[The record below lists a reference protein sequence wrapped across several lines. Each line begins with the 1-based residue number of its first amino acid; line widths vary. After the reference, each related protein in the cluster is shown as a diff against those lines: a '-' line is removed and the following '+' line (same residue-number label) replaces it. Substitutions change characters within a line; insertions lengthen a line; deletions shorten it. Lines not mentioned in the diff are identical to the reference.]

1 MSFVHL
7 HVHSHYSLLDGFC
20 MFPKLIQRAKE
31 MGMPAVALTDHG
43 TMFGVVEFYN
53 TCKREGIHPVIGLE
67 GYITS
72 RRMDQ
77 RDPQKD
83 KRANHILLLAE
94 NMTGYQNLLKI
105 ASAAQLDGFYYH
117 PRIDHEY
124 LADHAAGLICTSACM
139 KGEIPSLLTSGQN
152 EQAEQQLRWYLDVF
166 GRDNFYLE
174 LQEHDIPEL
183 TSINKQLVELGKQYQ
198 VNLIATNDVHYVD
211 RQDARYQDIL
221 LAIQTGA
228 ILADQN
234 RMHMNG
240 DTYYLRSPQ
249 EMTAIFS
256 EVPGSISNTM
266 LIAERCE
273 VHLER
278 DAYHL
283 PNFEVPQG
291 YDAQSYLRMLCG
303 KGLQKRY
310 GSHADDPDVRERLD
324 YELDVIHN
332 MGFDAYFLIV
342 WDLCNYAR
350 ENDIWYEARGSAAG
364 SIVAYTLD
372 ITLVEPLS
380 HKLIFERFL
389 NPSRISMPDIDL
401 DFQDDKRADVMQYCA
416 QKYGYDHVAQIITFG
431 TMKARQAIR
440 DVGRVMDIP
449 LGEVDK
455 VAKLIPNVPSHPVTI
470 EQALEEV
477 NELKEIYNNTPHLH
491 ELIDTAAKLD
501 GVVRNAGTHAAG
513 VVISDKPIVEYLPL
527 HRPTR
532 ESEDS
537 PIKTVTQF
545 EMAILD
551 ELGMLKVDFL
561 GLATLTVMSNA
572 CKLIEKRHGISYNLE
587 NIPLDDKETYE
598 FLGKGLTA
606 GVFQLES
613 AGMTKNLV
621 QMKPKNLDNIIAMV
635 ALYRPGPMQFIPKYI
650 ARMHG
655 KEKVEYHHELLR
667 PIMEETYGIAVYQ
680 EQIMTAAIQL
690 AGYSAADSDKL
701 RKAISKKKES
711 EIIRHEQ
718 KFITGAVNNGIEK
731 EIAQAIFTDWRNF
744 AQYGFNKSHAADYGV
759 ISVQTA
765 YLKTHYPLEY
775 MTALLCGV
783 KNDSEKVALYIADCQ
798 ALEIEVLPPDV
809 NYSYWDFAIEE
820 NPQYPNCIRYGMGA
834 IKNVG
839 QGPVDLIL
847 TARENEPFEDL
858 NDFVRRVDLRKV
870 GKRAL
875 ECLIRVGALDA
886 FGDRRAILNTMDRM
900 VAISESHFRA
910 KEEGQLS
917 FFGCVEGLKEEIC
930 LPDVVSMNR
939 QEKLDW
945 ERELLGIFL
954 TDHPLTPYLK
964 TLKRHISHLSVQLM
978 EAQQKEEVIVGGRL
992 VNVRPY
998 VTKKGDPMGFATL
1011 EDVQGSVGLV
1021 IFPRVWADAHDILV
1035 DDQVVFIKGKVDTEG
1050 MDAKILVD
1058 EVRLVEIEADADEDI
1073 DSGSSPIEPDWNNDF
1088 QNFPFTA
1095 TDVDYGD
1102 PLDGQVFSE
1111 PSAFYEANHGGNDHV
1126 SHAGDD
1132 NAGSVPD
1139 SLTADPENNKYMKI
1153 VINAT
1158 GKRESDLRLIQQIY
1172 GMLHASPGTDRFK
1185 FICRE
1190 NGKDVEMDF
1199 PNDTIHITPALIE
1212 KVHNLVGQGNVEVKE

>member
-1 MSFVHL
+1 
-7 HVHSHYSLLDGFC
+7 
-20 MFPKLIQRAKE
+20 

-711 EIIRHEQ
+711 EIIKHEQ

-875 ECLIRVGALDA
+875 ECLIRVGALDT

-1088 QNFPFTA
+1088 QDFPFTA

-1126 SHAGDD
+1126 SHVGDD

>member
-711 EIIRHEQ
+711 EIIKHEQ

-875 ECLIRVGALDA
+875 ECLIRVGALDT

-1088 QNFPFTA
+1088 QDFPFTA

-1126 SHAGDD
+1126 SHVGDD

>member
-166 GRDNFYLE
+166 GKDNFYLE

-875 ECLIRVGALDA
+875 ECLIRVGALDT

-1088 QNFPFTA
+1088 QDFPFTA

-1126 SHAGDD
+1126 SHVGDD

>member
-875 ECLIRVGALDA
+875 ECLIRVGALDT

-1088 QNFPFTA
+1088 QDFPFTA

-1126 SHAGDD
+1126 SHVGDD